1 MARPRGKLFALLA
14 IFAAI
19 GLVTASGAFTSVTA
33 ERTVTV
39 DIAGDSAALLGLSPN
54 STANGAYASNTTD
67 GELTLQF
74 TDANLD
80 SAAGL
85 NPNATTFFGSVFDV
99 QNNGN
104 QEIDVTITDSDNWI
118 TLYKANSTATSL
130 EGTPETLGTGEKFAV
145 GVEIDTSTFS
155 NDTTETATIT
165 IQANATAG

>member
-54 STANGAYASNTTD
+54 STANGAFATNATN
-67 GELTLQF
+67 GELQ
-74 TDANLD
+74 LD
-80 SAAGL
+80 FSDSNMPSASGL

-104 QEIDVTITDSDNWI
+104 QEINVTITNGDGWI
-118 TLYKANSTATSL
+118 TLYEGNSTTTNL
-130 EGTPETLGTGEKFAV
+130 EGTPKTLAAGDKFTV
-145 GVEIDTSTFS
+145 GVEIDSANFSEGDTQTS
-155 NDTTETATIT
+155 TIT
-165 IQANATAG
+165 IQADATAG